1 MIPHLKSRFFEDL
14 LRQEASPQT
23 VASYRLDLSHFFRW
37 FEGSLGEAPTPDAV
51 TPTDIRDYR
60 AHLVTIEKR
69 RPATVNRRLAALRR
83 FFQWAKVNGVVKALP
98 TENVKGVAAAPRAP
112 RWLEQREVDRQ
123 IRTVER

>member
-1 MIPHLKSRFFEDL
+1 MTHNTSFQEPFFEDL
-14 LRQEASPQT
+14 LRQEAAAKT

-37 FEGSLGEAPTPDAV
+37 FEGTLREAPTPEAA

-83 FFQWAKVNGVVKALP
+83 FFQWAKATSSTPNNRGQ
-98 TENVKGVAAAPRAP
+98 AAWGHHLGRRPRRLGATP
-112 RWLEQREVDRQ
+112 G
-123 IRTVER
+123 TG